1 MGLLDVIYFLFTKK
15 DCKIKFVAQP
25 NKTKDAVVFL
35 LIVNRN
41 SKSPSLRF
49 RHNFLSFLVLIA
61 KTMIIKQQKWKLG
74 NNHGW
79 KKFEISPNH
88 FFFFL
93 HSNEFKFS
101 LFFGDKICIFTI
113 SLYANPPKRGSS
125 IFQRTPT
132 LRNYVSLFDI
142 SKLFFLPFLVPIA
155 FFPRFFS

>member
-88 FFFFL
+88 FFSFCIQTN
-93 HSNEFKFS
+93 SNFPFS
-101 LFFGDKICIFTI
+101 LEIKFAFSRFHCTQTHPKEGHQFSKE
-113 SLYANPPKRGSS
+113 LPP
-125 IFQRTPT
+125 
-132 LRNYVSLFDI
+132 
-142 SKLFFLPFLVPIA
+142 
-155 FFPRFFS
+155 